1 MSEIYQQPFFGIFIT
16 LLAFHWSKIIS
27 RKFKFVLFNPVL
39 LSVVSIICFLVIFK
53 IDFEAYNIGGQY
65 LGFLLGPTVVALGVL
80 FYEKYEQIKANIWPF
95 VSAVLIGG
103 TLSIISV
110 STIALVLGAP
120 EFIIKSIAPKSVTT
134 PIALEISTSIGGV
147 PYITAGIVIAV
158 GIFGNAFGPAILRA
172 LGIKD
177 KNAIGAALGTASHGI
192 GTARA
197 LDEGK
202 LPGAYGGLAMCINGF
217 LTAIF
222 TPYIINIVFSLFS

>member
-1 MSEIYQQPFFGIFIT
+1 MSEIYEQPLFGIFIT
-16 LLAFHWSKIIS
+16 ILAFQLSKIIA
-27 RKFKFVLFNPVL
+27 RKFKFAVFNPVL

-53 IDFEAYNIGGQY
+53 IDFESYNIGGQY

-80 FYEKYEQIKANIWPF
+80 FYEKYEQIKANILPF
-95 VSAVLIGG
+95 VSAVFLGG

-110 STIALVLGAP
+110 STIAIVLGAP
-120 EFIIKSIAPKSVTT
+120 EFILKSIAPKSVTT
-134 PIALEISTSIGGV
+134 PIAVEISKIIGGV

-172 LGIKD
+172 LGIKN

-222 TPYIINIVFSLFS
+222 TPYIINIVLTLFA